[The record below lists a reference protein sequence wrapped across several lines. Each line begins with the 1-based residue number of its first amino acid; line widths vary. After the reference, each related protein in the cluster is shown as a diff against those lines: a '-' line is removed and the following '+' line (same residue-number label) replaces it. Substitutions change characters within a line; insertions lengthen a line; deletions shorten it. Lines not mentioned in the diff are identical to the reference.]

1 MSEEQKPFDLPRLKN
16 LMLLRASET
25 TGSAGLPLIVGFP
38 GVLGW
43 SPVGLMEPLV
53 GDVWACRWPDE

>member
-1 MSEEQKPFDLPRLKN
+1 MQW
-16 LMLLRASET
+16 RASET

-43 SPVGLMEPLV
+43 SPVGQTEPPV
-53 GDVWACRWPDE
+53 GEVRACRWPDE